1 VVEHPAG
8 PSPTAAVLAVPAL
21 PVLTA
26 AAAPPAMLVAEA
38 VLPGRPAGEPPTVVA
53 M

>member
-8 PSPTAAVLAVPAL
+8 PSPAAAVLAVPFM
-21 PVLTA
+21 TA

-38 VLPGRPAGEPPTVVA
+38 VLPGWPAGEPPTVVA